1 VNDASHMIGRENVVI
16 EVLSTR
22 RTNQG
27 LLVFAKL
34 ADRPSNAGAITTN
47 ELRTLQL
54 DDRLEVDDELDVDD
68 ELRID

>member
-1 VNDASHMIGRENVVI
+1 MNDASHMIGRENVVI

-34 ADRPSNAGAITTN
+34 ADRPSNAGPIMGN
-47 ELRTLQL
+47 QLRTAPL
-54 DDRLEVDDELDVDD
+54 DDQFEVDQEIT
-68 ELRID
+68 ID

>member
-1 VNDASHMIGRENVVI
+1 VNDASHLIGRENVVI

-34 ADRPSNAGAITTN
+34 ADRPSNAGPLVAN
-47 ELRTLQL
+47 GLRTASFGDQF
-54 DDRLEVDDELDVDD
+54 EVDDEIT
-68 ELRID
+68 ID